1 MKLLLLAV
9 LLSVMQTAPPVL
21 RQAPDNPTAHGQSIN
36 KDSSQNQAPI
46 APPSV
51 QNTTAPEKD
60 SQSRNGQPKT
70 DAQETIVVR
79 ELPPVTVN
87 ASSDWWS
94 RAYVVLTGFLV
105 LIGGLGVRFALRTLR
120 AIESQ
125 TNAQIESLRARIT
138 FASTENTFT
147 AILHDGYVDMRMEFI
162 NTGGTPAYKVSPET
176 WIEFLPVNF
185 EDFTENAKYHKG
197 ESLAVYPQSPTT
209 YSIPLGRK
217 ARNDE
222 IAGLRNAQT
231 TLGVRIRLTYETF
244 GKMCIVDRAFW
255 LTPDG
260 WVFHPKYNEAN

>member
-1 MKLLLLAV
+1 MRLIFLAL
-9 LLSVMQTAPPVL
+9 LLSVAQTAPPVP
-21 RQAPDNPTAHGQSIN
+21 RQAIENHTQKAGAKDHVAKDGQQPAAPLPLDVPVKVPAGEDSTAKSAA
-36 KDSSQNQAPI
+36 NQA
-46 APPSV
+46 
-51 QNTTAPEKD
+51 QNTNPNAKKD
-60 SQSRNGQPKT
+60 ES
-70 DAQETIVVR
+70 
-79 ELPPVTVN
+79 
-87 ASSDWWS
+87 WS
-94 RAYVVLTGFLV
+94 RADELSLAYDILTGLLV
-105 LIGGLGVRFALRTLR
+105 IIGGSGVCFALRTLR

-147 AILHDGYVDMRMEFI
+147 AILHDGYVDMRMKFI

-197 ESLAVYPQSPTT
+197 EPLAVYPQSPTP

-217 ARNDE
+217 ARYEE

-244 GKMCIVDRAFW
+244 GRMCIVDRALW

-260 WVFHPKYNEAN
+260 WVLHPKYNEAN